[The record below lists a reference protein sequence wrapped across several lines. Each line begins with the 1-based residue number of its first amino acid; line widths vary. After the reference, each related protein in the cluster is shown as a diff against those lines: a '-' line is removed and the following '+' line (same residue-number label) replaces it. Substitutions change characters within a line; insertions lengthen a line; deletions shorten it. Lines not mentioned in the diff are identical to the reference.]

1 MPIKIVVDARTYNL
15 KRETV
20 HLSDRISP
28 TDELRSALKE
38 PEARV
43 ARKKVVKYPLFK
55 PDRPHFRVEV
65 STDANGCLRLGGSRS
80 ERPCC
85 SSSHDRSANPHR

>member
-65 STDANGCLRLGGSRS
+65 STDANGCLRLGIKK
-80 ERPCC
+80 
-85 SSSHDRSANPHR
+85 